1 MLGTLI
7 YASLDIGLNIFL
19 WTSKVT
25 INGVIYVYNYAY
37 NRYEKYNEEN
47 QKILM
52 IESKE
57 RINKEYMNEIKEEL
71 KELKQLIV
79 TNDSN
84 ANENIISNNIERPP
98 SYNDIYHKKIE

>member
-7 YASLDIGLNIFL
+7 YVSLDIGLNIFL
-19 WTSKVT
+19 WTSKTT

-47 QKILM
+47 KKILM

-57 RINKEYMNEIKEEL
+57 RINKEYMNDIKEEL
-71 KELKQLIV
+71 KELKQLLFKDDNNSIIK
-79 TNDSN
+79 
-84 ANENIISNNIERPP
+84 NIEERPP
-98 SYNDIYHKKIE
+98 SYNDIYNKKIE